1 MWTRFCSFPALGLL
15 LLALFCSAC
24 TPFTPSPTPLA
35 NLDDLQTAPGHLNVA
50 LQEAEPETFAGLWI
64 ENEPVFMVIAL
75 FTRDGERTLKP
86 YIAGTVLDGRVE
98 VRSAK
103 VTLAELTA
111 TGEDLNKMMRDLALP
126 FSSSVDVK
134 GNQVIVDI
142 TDRALWDD
150 ALQQKGM
157 TLPGYVVTEVIYEPL
172 RGTPS
177 FPVTPVPAF
186 FFPQLRARS
195 AMFMTALLQGRLV
208 MVNGCLRVVTSNEPQ
223 GSLILWQLDY
233 FPTLKESGI
242 EILDRNG
249 QVVARVGEPISLGG
263 GGIPVDADTTRQLRV
278 PIPSTCAGPYF
289 LMGSIESK
297 PLLTP
302 QPIQTET
309 STATVGPTV
318 TPTYATA
325 TQVPTFPPEPSATL
339 PPTPT
344 ATVVLTRTLIPT
356 VTSTVPVCSEAPDT
370 ALKVGD
376 WAHVSLEQPFSNRI
390 RIEPSINSESTG
402 RIQPGEIVK
411 ILAGPAC
418 ADGYVW
424 WRVRSLGGLEG
435 WTAAGD
441 ATGDW
446 LVLPMDAFT
455 YDTVSQSAGSAIT
468 LKLREKY
475 RIVLAGTY
483 SLWAPD
489 QWTNPYIC
497 IWGKSEPDPML
508 ASPGRMNGR
517 VGLDPFV
524 VFARPFY
531 RNDCYDPN
539 LVPAAERVS
548 RIMISLDGGIDYAI
562 LSPVETGY
570 RENHTYVYPVTGEGY
585 TIKIRLDDAV
595 MDDNYGQLFVMIEK
609 MK

>member
-50 LQEAEPETFAGLWI
+50 LQGAEQETFAGLWI
-64 ENEPVFMVIAL
+64 ENEPAFKVIAL
-75 FTRDGERTLKP
+75 FTRNGERTLQP
-86 YIAGTVLDGRVE
+86 YIAGTVLEGRVE
-98 VRSAK
+98 VRQAK
-103 VTLAELTA
+103 FTLAELTA
-111 TGEDLNKMMRDLALP
+111 TGDDLNKMMHDLALP
-126 FSSSVDVK
+126 FSTAVDVK
-134 GNQVIVDI
+134 GNQVAVYI
-142 TDRALWDD
+142 TDRELWQN
-150 ALQQKGM
+150 ALQQKGI
-157 TLPGYVVTEVIYEPL
+157 TLPEYVTTEVIYEPL
-172 RGTPS
+172 RGTPV
-177 FPVTPVPAF
+177 FPITPVPAF

-195 AMFMTALLQGRLV
+195 TMFMTALLQGRLV
-208 MVNGCLRVVTSNEPQ
+208 MVNGCLRVVTANDPQ
-223 GSLILWQLDY
+223 GNLILWQPDY

-249 QVVARVGEPISLGG
+249 QVAARVGEPISLGG
-263 GGIPVDADTTRQLRV
+263 GGVPLSEDTTRQLRV

-289 LMGSIESK
+289 LMGSIVSK

-309 STATVGPTV
+309 STATMGPTV
-318 TPTYATA
+318 SPTFATA
-325 TQVPTFPPEPSATL
+325 TQVPTFPPEPTATL
-339 PPTPT
+339 PPAPT
-344 ATVVLTRTLIPT
+344 ATVVPTLTLIPT
-356 VTSTVPVCSEAPDT
+356 VTPTAPVCSEAPDT
-370 ALKVGD
+370 PLKVGD

-441 ATGDW
+441 AAGDW

-455 YDTVSQSAGSAIT
+455 YDTVSQSAGSAVA

-475 RIVLAGTY
+475 RIILAGSY

-489 QWTNPYIC
+489 QWTNPYVC
-497 IWGKSEPDPML
+497 IWGKSEPGPML
-508 ASPGRMNGR
+508 PSPGRINGR
-517 VGLDPFV
+517 AGLDPFV

-531 RNDCYDPN
+531 RNDCQDPN
-539 LVPAAERVS
+539 LVPVAERVS
-548 RIMISLDGGIDYAI
+548 LIMISLDGGIDYA
-562 LSPVETGY
+562 LLTPQESGY
-570 RENHTYVYPVTGEGY
+570 RVNHTYVYTVTGEGFP
-585 TIKIRLDDAV
+585 IRVKLDDAV
-595 MDDNYGQLFVMIEK
+595 MDDNYGQIFVMIEK
-609 MK
+609 IK